1 MPSLPATTSR
11 VRRST
16 VDAVNRRIEEQIE
29 RDVAYFAEHPEFID
43 RRLQALDAEWDT
55 ERTLEANAATLVLS
69 GTVLGILGDRRFLAL
84 PAVVSAF
91 LLQHALQGWCPP
103 LPILRRLG
111 VRTSGEINRERMALK
126 MLRGDFGAHAQA
138 ASGSA
143 RSRAEAALRAAA

>member
-1 MPSLPATTSR
+1 MPSFPVTTSR

-16 VDAVNRRIEEQIE
+16 AAAVNRRIEGQIE
-29 RDVAYFAEHPEFID
+29 RDVAFFAEHPEFIG
-43 RRLQALDAEWDT
+43 RRLQALDAEWDI
-55 ERTLEANAATLVLS
+55 ERTLEANAATLALS

-84 PAVVSAF
+84 PVVVTAF

-126 MLRGDFGAHAQA
+126 MLRGDFHTQDQA
-138 ASGSA
+138 ASGNA
-143 RSRAEAALRAAA
+143 RSRAEGALRTAA